1 MKEMDYVWHLRA
13 KMAERGMFATTD
25 LQPLLAERGV
35 ALSREQTY
43 RLVTGQPQR
52 LSMVTLIA
60 LCDILECTPNDLIE
74 PIAEPATG
82 TATGTSTHR
91 PDTAAA
97 TTRSQSAALIEPS
110 LKATPL
116 GRAGEEAGASG
127 GGPDTA
133 PRLTVVTQL
142 VRPRRP
148 RTTSGTTS
156 TEVPGRSA

>member
-25 LQPLLAERGV
+25 LPLLAERGV

-74 PIAEPATG
+74 PHRRGVRQEGFRGSHPAE
-82 TATGTSTHR
+82 
-91 PDTAAA
+91 
-97 TTRSQSAALIEPS
+97 EPS
-110 LKATPL
+110 I
-116 GRAGEEAGASG
+116 
-127 GGPDTA
+127 
-133 PRLTVVTQL
+133 
-142 VRPRRP
+142 RPPNDDRRP
-148 RTTSGTTS
+148 GHSK
-156 TEVPGRSA
+156 

>member
-60 LCDILECTPNDLIE
+60 LCDIGGVWPVM
-74 PIAEPATG
+74 
-82 TATGTSTHR
+82 R
-91 PDTAAA
+91 VTAALSSC
-97 TTRSQSAALIEPS
+97 T
-110 LKATPL
+110 
-116 GRAGEEAGASG
+116 
-127 GGPDTA
+127 
-133 PRLTVVTQL
+133 
-142 VRPRRP
+142 RRP
-148 RTTSGTTS
+148 
-156 TEVPGRSA
+156 V